1 MNTGGGTDNILS
13 ISEGSGKPFVIVFSY
28 KNCISYR
35 THCNSVCKKMIL
47 VDLHMIVFVND
58 F

>member
-1 MNTGGGTDNILS
+1 MHAEGGRGDVQS
-13 ISEGSGKPFVIVFSY
+13 ICGGSGKPYVIVLSY

-35 THCNSVCKKMIL
+35 THCKSVCKKMIL
-47 VDLHMIVFVND
+47 LNFHMIVFVND